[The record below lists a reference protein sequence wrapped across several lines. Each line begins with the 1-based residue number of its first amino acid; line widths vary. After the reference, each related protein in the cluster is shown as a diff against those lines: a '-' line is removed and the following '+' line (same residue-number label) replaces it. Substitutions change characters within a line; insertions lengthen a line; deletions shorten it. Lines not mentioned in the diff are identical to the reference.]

1 MRANE
6 STNLYARSH
15 SWARRSWNARCPAMP
30 VNGSVSLVSSCAFEL
45 PLSRRPACRVA
56 SSRRTEAASS
66 SHGVAGPTMDISPL
80 SCFLFSRAEFR
91 HRGSMSFSLP
101 WEVMVLEIVRGYK
114 LSIRN
119 SAVQARDHPRGGS
132 PRTPSIL
139 ACLLHR
145 TLCHSTTWRSSRNR
159 AWARAGARDL
169 RAPPQGSGLRTHTRS
184 GHRGGTALPRGGW
197 WSNPLLRG

>member
-1 MRANE
+1 
-6 STNLYARSH
+6 
-15 SWARRSWNARCPAMP
+15 
-30 VNGSVSLVSSCAFEL
+30 
-45 PLSRRPACRVA
+45 
-56 SSRRTEAASS
+56 
-66 SHGVAGPTMDISPL
+66 
-80 SCFLFSRAEFR
+80 
-91 HRGSMSFSLP
+91 
-101 WEVMVLEIVRGYK
+101 MVLEIVSGYE

-139 ACLLHR
+139 ACLLQR

-169 RAPPQGSGLRTHTRS
+169 RAPPQGSGLRTHMRS

-197 WSNPLLRG
+197 WSNPLLRGCREGYVRQKLRPLQECRHTDSPPTGVQFRPAGDAVDVTQYLLSLIQISEPTRL